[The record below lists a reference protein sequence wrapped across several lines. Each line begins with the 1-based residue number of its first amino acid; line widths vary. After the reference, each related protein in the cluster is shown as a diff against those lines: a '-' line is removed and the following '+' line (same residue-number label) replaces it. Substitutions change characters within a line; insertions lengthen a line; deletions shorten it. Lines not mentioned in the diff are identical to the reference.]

1 LRTIPIVA
9 ATFAALSLT
18 TIGRRAGGTWC
29 VHLAV
34 PPGGVSCSFY
44 SLQQCQATV
53 SGIGGFCTPNAF
65 SYGSASSAY
74 GSAREPRRRYRRNH

>member
-1 LRTIPIVA
+1 MRTIPLVA
-9 ATFAALSLT
+9 ITLAALSLS
-18 TIGRRAGGTWC
+18 TIGAHAGSWC
-29 VHLAV
+29 AHLAV
-34 PPGGVSCSFY
+34 PPGAESCSFY

-74 GSAREPRRRYRRNH
+74 GYARGPRRHYRHR